1 MTGQSGSITYHFA
14 KSPKGG
20 SAEVFL
26 DGTSKG
32 VVSYSGTQGSMKSPQ
47 FNHNISF
54 DGLTSGAH
62 TLELR
67 SINGTV
73 YVDKFT
79 LRNANSGAKPFSG
92 PGQTSSG
99 TSTIN
104 AGGDVLSNLTV
115 GSGTQEISVMAES
128 SNGLPIQLVLI
139 DPSGATLDVINGS
152 AGIAVINKAVTQTGV
167 YQIKVVNLSLGPV
180 EVFTAATPLVAR

>member
-1 MTGQSGSITYHFA
+1 MTGQSGTITYHFA

-32 VVSYSGTQGSMKSPQ
+32 LVSFSGTQGSTRSPE

-79 LRNANSGAKPFSG
+79 LKSASRGEKAFSG
-92 PGQTSSG
+92 PGQTSSSTGTVSLGGELLDSLNVEQG
-99 TSTIN
+99 TS
-104 AGGDVLSNLTV
+104 ALA
-115 GSGTQEISVMAES
+115 VMAEADA
-128 SNGLPIQLVLI
+128 PIRLLLI
-139 DPSGATLDVINGS
+139 DPSGSIIDAVEASG
-152 AGIAVINKAVTQTGV
+152 GVAVIERPVTQTGT
-167 YQIKVVNLSLGPV
+167 YMIKVVNLSVGPV
-180 EVFTAATPLVAR
+180 QVFTAATPLVAR